1 LITKWFGQK
10 LDSSSLHCLHC
21 HGYIAMA
28 GDENYWD
35 FSIGLGQ
42 LGLKLQP
49 TYTRQ
54 SNVENQARRSAR
66 TLVSQEL

>member
-1 LITKWFGQK
+1 
-10 LDSSSLHCLHC
+10 
-21 HGYIAMA
+21 MA

-42 LGLKLQP
+42 LRLKLQA

-54 SNVENQARRSAR
+54 SNVEN
-66 TLVSQEL
+66 